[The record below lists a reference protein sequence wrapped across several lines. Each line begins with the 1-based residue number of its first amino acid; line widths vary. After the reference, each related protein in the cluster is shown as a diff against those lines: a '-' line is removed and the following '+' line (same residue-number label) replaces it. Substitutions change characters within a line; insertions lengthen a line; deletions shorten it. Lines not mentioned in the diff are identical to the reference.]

1 MNSDTEPAVRTDR
14 GTTDAAT
21 AFMDSM
27 RAIAASLVVVSHV
40 ILVFF
45 DNQVRFPLRG
55 LAVTFLFILSGFL
68 ISRSLLHRARKPGPH
83 VPNFLADRCARIL
96 TPLVPAVLAIALL
109 DATVIDARMGG
120 DGLSSGPV
128 ALVGNLLL
136 LLDYPLF
143 QALHLAGIDVS
154 GWRIR
159 PYNTAEPYWTVAIE
173 FWLYVAAAMLLF
185 CGLLRERVRTFWLVL
200 LTAVSVPVVIWNA
213 ADGPGKSLTLIWLL
227 GAAAG
232 FLAQVMGRES
242 VASRAPSLGWWI
254 AGGGALALAMRVFKL
269 GFDPYD
275 LQTAF
280 LLVTVFLGL
289 FLRLNRA
296 RSAPRPVARTAAFFA
311 SYSYSLYLVHNTILV
326 IVFEN
331 AAGLPKALAVALGV
345 ALAHACALLLHHGF
359 EKHHRRVG
367 SWLRPRFTR
376 ALSPAVARPAT
387 PVVAP
392 VPVAPEPVAQVA
404 PAPAEPAS
412 VLPSP
417 AEVIGGA
424 GAAATAVAAAAAS
437 LVPDAVEPGDAPS
450 LGGGL
455 QPQ

>member
-1 MNSDTEPAVRTDR
+1 MKSDTDPRPRTDR

-27 RAIAASLVVVSHV
+27 RAMAASLVVVSHV
-40 ILVFF
+40 ILIFF
-45 DNQVRFPLRG
+45 DNKVQFPLRG
-55 LAVTFLFILSGFL
+55 LAVAFLFILSGFL
-68 ISRSLLHRARKPGPH
+68 ISRSLLHRSRKPGPH

-143 QALHLAGIDVS
+143 QALAVAGVDVS
-154 GWRIR
+154 AWRIR

-173 FWLYVAAAMLLF
+173 FWLYIAAALLVF
-185 CGLLRERVRTFWLVL
+185 CALLKERVRIGWLVL

-213 ADGPGKSLTLIWLL
+213 ADGPGKSLTLIWML

-232 FLAQVMGRES
+232 FLAQVLGRDA
-242 VASRAPSLGWWI
+242 VAARAPSLCWWI
-254 AGGGALALAMRVFKL
+254 AGIGALALAMRVFKL

-296 RSAPRPVARTAAFFA
+296 RSLPRPVARVAGFFA

-326 IVFEN
+326 IVFEQ
-331 AAGLPKALAVALGV
+331 AVGLPKALAVAIAV
-345 ALAHACALLLHHGF
+345 VLAHACALLLHHAF

-376 ALSPAVARPAT
+376 ALTPAAARPAAPLAAPA
-387 PVVAP
+387 PVAVAP
-392 VPVAPEPVAQVA
+392 VVQPAPEP
-404 PAPAEPAS
+404 S
-412 VLPSP
+412 VPLVSP

-424 GAAATAVAAAAAS
+424 VAAATAVAAAAAS
-437 LVPDAVEPGDAPS
+437 LVPDAIEAGDAAP